1 LKIRISNPRQR
12 GIALPIVMMVLI
24 LLSAVVGGFAY
35 AMKVEMRLA
44 QNDNH
49 DADLEWIGRGGV
61 EWARF
66 AITQKCPGQA
76 NIDALNQSWAGGTG
90 CTNDPLTAAGA
101 DLKNIPFGPDG
112 VAQIT
117 IVDMERKWNINA
129 LANPRSP
136 QPIIFQQAF
145 NAMGVTD
152 PGLISSVTDSI
163 LDWVDPDDQHR
174 FNGAEADYY
183 MHQNP
188 PCYCKNGFIDDLSE
202 LLLIKG
208 IEPEMYSPNNTIA
221 AYQMRA
227 NHGMGLNHAPPVYTV
242 HLEDL
247 FTTMGRGRINVNTA
261 SATVLQLIPG
271 VDPEAAANIIRTR
284 AGQDGMDGTED
295 DVPFMNV
302 GQINGM
308 NVPSM
313 AVGPAASGLTQFCD
327 VRSYYFE
334 VTVVAKIGASQRTY
348 HAIIQRQPSR
358 PNDPQIVRFYWE

>member
-1 LKIRISNPRQR
+1 MKIRLSSLKQR
-12 GIALPIVMMVLI
+12 GIALPIVMMVI
-24 LLSAVVGGFAY
+24 IVLSALVGGFAY
-35 AMKVEMRLA
+35 SMKVEMRLA

-49 DADLEWIGRGGV
+49 DSELEWIGRGGV

-101 DLKNIPFGPDG
+101 DLKNLPFGPNG
-112 VAQIT
+112 VAHVT
-117 IVDMERKWNINA
+117 IIDMERKWNINA

-136 QPIIFQQAF
+136 QPMVFQQAF
-145 NAMGVTD
+145 NLMGISD
-152 PGLISSVTDSI
+152 PSQVSTITDSI
-163 LDWVDPDDQHR
+163 FDWVDPDDQKH

-183 MHQNP
+183 MHLSP
-188 PCYCKNGFIDDLSE
+188 PYYCKNGFIDDLSE

-208 IEPEMYSPNNTIA
+208 IEPEMYSASNSMA

-227 NHGMGLNHAPPVYTV
+227 SHSSVFNRAPPVYNA

-261 SATVLQLIPG
+261 SALTLQLIPG
-271 VDPEAAANIIRTR
+271 VDAEAAANIIRAR
-284 AGQDGMDGTED
+284 AGMDGVDGTED

-302 GQINGM
+302 GQINGQNIPGM
-308 NVPSM
+308 S
-313 AVGPAASGLTQFCD
+313 VGPAASGLTQFCD

-334 VTVVAKIGASQRTY
+334 VTVLAEISGSQRTY